1 MMFYAAPG
9 LIIAVMC
16 LIAYTALRR
25 LMRFRTAWKSG
36 LTAEARCL
44 RTFTTVHGGSGDTS
58 VSTTLHHVYE
68 FTALDGRTVRFEEE
82 DGPATVMEGDF
93 VTVYYKDG
101 PREVFATAQPPHRG
115 RAATATAVGVLVFC
129 GLVVGLCVGFMV
141 MFTEAVSASD
151 F

>member
-1 MMFYAAPG
+1 MFYAVPG
-9 LIIAVMC
+9 LMIALMC
-16 LIAYTALRR
+16 LLAYTVLRR
-25 LMRFRTAWKSG
+25 LMRLRMAWRSG

-68 FTALDGRTVRFEEE
+68 FTALDGRTVRFEEK

-101 PREVFATAQPPHRG
+101 PREVFATAHPPRRG
-115 RAATATAVGVLVFC
+115 RVATATTVGILAFC
-129 GLVVGLCVGFMV
+129 GLIVGLCIGFMV
-141 MFTEAVSASD
+141 TVGDLFSSMSD